1 MFYFVILIQMA
12 INTGIGIGAILL
24 AGQCIEV
31 CLLDL
36 YLLIF

>member
-31 CLLDL
+31 CLLDF